1 MQLGPSRTAMIVV
14 QPRCGVRSAALT
26 TSPQA
31 VMPAYLL
38 SSTGS
43 SQAMVHVMAPLDTVT
58 PEGIKYTFTLR
69 SSALEFTPGLLLV
82 LPQETLFPRDILL
95 HQCHRMLR
103 LPSIAACCMEFGT
116 LEVGSMQ
123 DEVLQFRQLH
133 SCTGTALAKATALL
147 RLLRFIRCSMGS
159 RQLGGTA
166 SPRPSP
172 SRIRAT
178 KNSSLHS
185 VRPFLRLPSGSF
197 CPDSSSSMSSPACA
211 SRSSGLH
218 LFFLSPHNA
227 RARLTLASVTQH
239 LGSTLSRTAH
249 REPVDG
255 RASRSI
261 GIDRT
266 SDPIL

>member
-123 DEVLQFRQLH
+123 DEQGLDN
-133 SCTGTALAKATALL
+133 A
-147 RLLRFIRCSMGS
+147 RLLRDVS
-159 RQLGGTA
+159 
-166 SPRPSP
+166 
-172 SRIRAT
+172 
-178 KNSSLHS
+178 
-185 VRPFLRLPSGSF
+185 SGSQAENATANGC
-197 CPDSSSSMSSPACA
+197 CP
-211 SRSSGLH
+211 
-218 LFFLSPHNA
+218 
-227 RARLTLASVTQH
+227 VY
-239 LGSTLSRTAH
+239 TA
-249 REPVDG
+249 
-255 RASRSI
+255 
-261 GIDRT
+261 
-266 SDPIL
+266 